1 MSGKPTI
8 AILGGTG
15 HEGTGLALRWASN
28 GYDVIIGSRNEEKA
42 LTVTREMNEILGGEM
57 IRGMENG
64 AAAREADI
72 NVLTVVAT
80 AHEAALEGL
89 KDDLQGKILVDGIDV
104 REMKQESLREKI
116 GYVPQKSVLFSG
128 TIGSNLRYADEDAS
142 DGKLEEAATVAQ
154 AIDFIKEKAEDFD
167 SNISQGGKNVSG
179 GQSQR
184 LSIARALVKD
194 PEILVLDDCFSALD
208 FRTDRALRKALKEY
222 AAETTL
228 FIVAQ
233 RVGTVMNAEQII
245 VLDEGRIAGKGTH
258 SQLMESCET
267 YREIALSQLSM
278 EELA

>member
-89 KDDLQGKILVDGIDV
+89 KDDLQGKILVDATARIKFPNPKPPHPPSAARLAQDLLGEGVRVVAAFQNIPASALKNLEKEMNSDV
-104 REMKQESLREKI
+104 L
-116 GYVPQKSVLFSG
+116 VC
-128 TIGSNLRYADEDAS
+128 ADQREDA
-142 DGKLEEAATVAQ
+142 
-154 AIDFIKEKAEDFD
+154 
-167 SNISQGGKNVSG
+167 
-179 GQSQR
+179 
-184 LSIARALVKD
+184 
-194 PEILVLDDCFSALD
+194 
-208 FRTDRALRKALKEY
+208 
-222 AAETTL
+222 
-228 FIVAQ
+228 
-233 RVGTVMNAEQII
+233 EQ
-245 VLDEGRIAGKGTH
+245 V
-258 SQLMESCET
+258 
-267 YREIALSQLSM
+267 
-278 EELA
+278 EELIRGAGMNSYYVGDLDIAITLEGMTAVLVYLNKFNKIKHASVKIVGS